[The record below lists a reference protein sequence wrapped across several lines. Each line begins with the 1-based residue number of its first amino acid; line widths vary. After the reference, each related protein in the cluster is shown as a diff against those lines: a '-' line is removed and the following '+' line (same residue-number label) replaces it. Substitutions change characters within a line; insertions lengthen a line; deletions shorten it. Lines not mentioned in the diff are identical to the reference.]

1 MPENGWARP
10 WERDCG
16 FSPSVIHLQ
25 RGTPPQSIHKGVLH
39 LRIPKQFGIILSI
52 SFLGELL
59 HALLPLPV
67 PASIYGIVIL
77 FACLELKLLPVSAVK
92 ETSSF
97 LIQIMPVMFIPAA
110 VGLIDAW
117 GVVKSSVLQ
126 YLAITVVSTFA
137 VMIVAG
143 RVTQAIIRRSKKKEA
158 VPHA

>member
-1 MPENGWARP
+1 M
-10 WERDCG
+10 
-16 FSPSVIHLQ
+16 
-25 RGTPPQSIHKGVLH
+25 
-39 LRIPKQFGIILSI
+39 RILKQFGIILSI
-52 SFLGELL
+52 SFLGEFL

-67 PASIYGIVIL
+67 PASIYGIVVL

-117 GVVKSSVLQ
+117 SVVKSSILQ